1 MPWVKEV
8 LLRLLK
14 VLKDQELV
22 KVMTLVT
29 SIGLIQNGHCI
40 SFDKL
45 RALLDDLPL
54 TQARLRTLK
63 VLS

>member
-22 KVMTLVT
+22 KVMTFVS
-29 SIGLIQNGHCI
+29 SIGLIQNGHYV

-54 TQARLRTLK
+54 TQAKLRTFQ